1 MGISHAPDLKK
12 NMIHEDKISGQVIK
26 QNTILN
32 NSELK
37 MKDPGDERRREL
49 ETILRFTALI
59 NSSLRIED
67 VLNYAMKWAE
77 EFMDAEAS
85 TVYELDEEKSELFIR
100 IARGKK
106 KESVEKIKFE
116 LGKGIS
122 GHVVQTGQPM
132 VIQDVRKEKRFSP
145 KFDRITG
152 FRTRSMICVPLI
164 LRGKTVG
171 ALQVLNKKSG
181 DLFTQIDVELLTSM
195 SQQIAVAME
204 NAKLY
209 RRLEKRFELNAQELK
224 TAQDKLILSERL
236 VAMSHLVQGV
246 AHEIR
251 NPVTTIGGFA
261 RRIKKI
267 LKRDPEVD
275 KYLNVI
281 LEESERLE
289 SLVRQVHEYTSV
301 LAATLAMD
309 DIRATLQ
316 EVVNKFE
323 PIAQQQGVSLV
334 TKIDE
339 SLPLTRMA
347 SAQIMT
353 ALSNI
358 MENALESMPNG
369 GELVL
374 EAKQRNSQLF
384 IKILD
389 TGHGIR
395 QEYLNSVYDPFFS
408 SKTHGAGLGLA
419 VVYQIVKN
427 HDGEITIQSQEGRGT
442 SVTIQLPVRR

>member
-1 MGISHAPDLKK
+1 
-12 NMIHEDKISGQVIK
+12 
-26 QNTILN
+26 
-32 NSELK
+32 
-37 MKDPGDERRREL
+37 MKDPGDESRREL

-85 TVYELDEEKSELFIR
+85 TVYELDEEKKELFIR
-100 IARGKK
+100 IARGEK
-106 KESVEKIKFE
+106 KESVERIKFE
-116 LGKGIS
+116 LGQGIS

-164 LRGKTVG
+164 LRGKTIG

-209 RRLEKRFELNAQELK
+209 RRLEKKFELNARELK

-301 LAATLAMD
+301 LAATLAID
-309 DIRATLQ
+309 DIRATLH

-323 PIAQQQGVSLV
+323 PIAQQQGVTLV

-347 SAQIMT
+347 SSQIMT

-358 MENALESMPNG
+358 MENALEAMPNG

-419 VVYQIVKN
+419 MVYQIVKN
-427 HDGEITIQSQEGRGT
+427 HDGEITIQSQEGKGT

>member
-1 MGISHAPDLKK
+1 MRQISTKS
-12 NMIHEDKISGQVIK
+12 MIHEDKISGPVVK
-26 QNTILN
+26 KNTILN

-37 MKDPGDERRREL
+37 MKDPGEERCREL
-49 ETILRFTALI
+49 DTILRFTALI

-77 EFMDAEAS
+77 EFIDAEAS

-100 IARGKK
+100 IARGEK
-106 KESVEKIKFE
+106 KESVERIKFE
-116 LGKGIS
+116 LGQGIS
-122 GHVVQTGQPM
+122 GHVVQTGQPL
-132 VIQDVRKEKRFSP
+132 VVQDVRKEKRFSP

-164 LRGKTVG
+164 LRGKTIG

-181 DLFTQIDVELLTSM
+181 ELFTQIDVELLTSM

-209 RRLEKRFELNAQELK
+209 RRLEKKFELNARELK
-224 TAQDKLILSERL
+224 TAQDKLVLSERL

-309 DIRATLQ
+309 DIRATLH

-323 PIAQQQGVSLV
+323 PIARQQGVSLV

-358 MENALESMPNG
+358 MENALEAMPNG

-389 TGHGIR
+389 TGYGIR

-419 VVYQIVKN
+419 MVYQIVKN
-427 HDGEITIQSQEGRGT
+427 HDGEITIQSQEGKGT

>member
-1 MGISHAPDLKK
+1 
-12 NMIHEDKISGQVIK
+12 MIHEDEISGQVVK
-26 QNTILN
+26 NNTILN
-32 NSELK
+32 HSELK
-37 MKDPGDERRREL
+37 MKDLRDERRREL

-77 EFMDAEAS
+77 EFMDAEAG

-100 IARGKK
+100 IARGEK
-106 KESVEKIKFE
+106 KESVERIKFE

-152 FRTRSMICVPLI
+152 FCTRSMICVPLI
-164 LRGKTVG
+164 LRGKTIG

-181 DLFTQIDVELLTSM
+181 DLFTQMDVEVLTSM
-195 SQQIAVAME
+195 SQHIALAME

-209 RRLEKRFELNAQELK
+209 RRLEKKFELNARELK
-224 TAQDKLILSERL
+224 TAQDKLIRSERL
-236 VAMSHLVQGV
+236 VAMTHLVQGV

-275 KYLNVI
+275 KYLNAI

-301 LAATLAMD
+301 LASTLALD
-309 DIRATLQ
+309 NIRAILH

-358 MENALESMPNG
+358 MQNALESMPNG

-374 EAKQRNSQLF
+374 EATQRDSQLF

-389 TGHGIR
+389 TGYGIR

-427 HDGEITIQSQEGRGT
+427 HDGEITIQSQEGKGT
-442 SVTIQLPVRR
+442 SVTIQLPVRP

>member
-1 MGISHAPDLKK
+1 MRQISTK
-12 NMIHEDKISGQVIK
+12 NMTHEDKISAQVVK
-26 QNTILN
+26 KNTILN
-32 NSELK
+32 HYELK

-85 TVYELDEEKSELFIR
+85 TVYELDEEKKELFIR
-100 IARGKK
+100 IARGEK
-106 KESVEKIKFE
+106 KESVERIKFE
-116 LGKGIS
+116 LGQGIS

-164 LRGKTVG
+164 LRGKTIG

-209 RRLEKRFELNAQELK
+209 RRLEKKFELNARELK

-267 LKRDPEVD
+267 LKRDPEID

-289 SLVRQVHEYTSV
+289 SLVTQVHEYTSV

-309 DIRATLQ
+309 DIRATLHD
-316 EVVNKFE
+316 VVNKFE
-323 PIAQQQGVSLV
+323 PIAQQQGVTLV

-347 SAQIMT
+347 SSQIMT

-358 MENALESMPNG
+358 MENALEAMPNG

-374 EAKQRNSQLF
+374 EATQRNSQLF

-427 HDGEITIQSQEGRGT
+427 HDGEITIQSQEGKGT

>member
-1 MGISHAPDLKK
+1 
-12 NMIHEDKISGQVIK
+12 
-26 QNTILN
+26 
-32 NSELK
+32 

-59 NSSLRIED
+59 NSSLKIED
-67 VLNYAMKWAE
+67 VLNYAMEWAE

-85 TVYELDEEKSELFIR
+85 TVYELDEDKSELFIR

-181 DLFTQIDVELLTSM
+181 DLFTQIDVEVLTSM

-275 KYLNVI
+275 KYLNGI

-358 MENALESMPNG
+358 VENALEAMPNG

-427 HDGEITIQSQEGRGT
+427 HDGEITIQSQEGKGT

>member
-1 MGISHAPDLKK
+1 
-12 NMIHEDKISGQVIK
+12 
-26 QNTILN
+26 
-32 NSELK
+32 
-37 MKDPGDERRREL
+37 MKDTGDECRREL

-67 VLNYAMKWAE
+67 VLNYAMEWAE
-77 EFMDAEAS
+77 EFINAEAS
-85 TVYELDEEKSELFIR
+85 TVYELDEEKRELFIR
-100 IARGKK
+100 IARGEK
-106 KESVEKIKFE
+106 KEPIERIKFE
-116 LGKGIS
+116 LGQGIS
-122 GHVVQTGQPM
+122 GHVVRTGQPM

-181 DLFTQIDVELLTSM
+181 DLFTQVDLEVLTSM
-195 SQQIAVAME
+195 SQHLSMAME

-209 RRLEKRFELNAQELK
+209 RRLEKKFELNARELK
-224 TAQDKLILSERL
+224 TAQDKLIRSERL
-236 VAMSHLVQGV
+236 IAMTHLVQGV

-267 LKRDPEVD
+267 LKRNPEVD

-281 LEESERLE
+281 LEQSARLE
-289 SLVRQVHEYTSV
+289 SLVRQVHEYASV
-301 LAATLAMD
+301 LAATLAMG
-309 DIRATLQ
+309 DIRATLH
-316 EVVNKFE
+316 EVVNKFK
-323 PIAQQQGVSLV
+323 PIAHQQGVTLV

-339 SLPLTRMA
+339 DLPLIRMA
-347 SAQIMT
+347 SPQIIT

-358 MENALESMPNG
+358 MENALEAMPYG

-374 EAKQRNSQLF
+374 EAKQRDSQLF

-389 TGHGIR
+389 TGFGIR

-408 SKTHGAGLGLA
+408 SKTHGAGLGLTM
-419 VVYQIVKN
+419 VYQIVKN
-427 HDGEITIQSQEGRGT
+427 HDGEITIQSQEGKGT

>member
-12 NMIHEDKISGQVIK
+12 NMLHEDKISGQIIK
-26 QNTILN
+26 KNTILN

-59 NSSLRIED
+59 NSSLRIKD

-181 DLFTQIDVELLTSM
+181 DLFTQIDVEVLTSM

-209 RRLEKRFELNAQELK
+209 RRLEKRFELTARELK

-389 TGHGIR
+389 TGYGIR

>member
-1 MGISHAPDLKK
+1 
-12 NMIHEDKISGQVIK
+12 
-26 QNTILN
+26 
-32 NSELK
+32 

-49 ETILRFTALI
+49 ETILRFNALI

-67 VLNYAMKWAE
+67 VLNYAMEWAE
-77 EFMDAEAS
+77 EFIDAEAS

-100 IARGKK
+100 IARGAK
-106 KESVEKIKFE
+106 KESVERIKFE

-164 LRGKTVG
+164 LRGKTIG

-195 SQQIAVAME
+195 SQQIAVAMG

-209 RRLEKRFELNAQELK
+209 RRLEKRFELNARELK
-224 TAQDKLILSERL
+224 TAQDKLIRSERL
-236 VAMSHLVQGV
+236 VAMSHLLQGV

-267 LKRDPEVD
+267 LKKDPEVD
-275 KYLNVI
+275 KYLSAI

-301 LAATLAMD
+301 LAATLTLD
-309 DIRATLQ
+309 DIRATLH

-347 SAQIMT
+347 SSQIMT

-369 GELVL
+369 GKLVL

-427 HDGEITIQSQEGRGT
+427 HDGEITIQSQEGKGT
-442 SVTIQLPVRR
+442 SVTIQLPLRR

>member
-1 MGISHAPDLKK
+1 
-12 NMIHEDKISGQVIK
+12 
-26 QNTILN
+26 
-32 NSELK
+32 
-37 MKDPGDERRREL
+37 
-49 ETILRFTALI
+49 
-59 NSSLRIED
+59 
-67 VLNYAMKWAE
+67 
-77 EFMDAEAS
+77 
-85 TVYELDEEKSELFIR
+85 
-100 IARGKK
+100 
-106 KESVEKIKFE
+106 
-116 LGKGIS
+116 
-122 GHVVQTGQPM
+122 
-132 VIQDVRKEKRFSP
+132 
-145 KFDRITG
+145 
-152 FRTRSMICVPLI
+152 
-164 LRGKTVG
+164 
-171 ALQVLNKKSG
+171 
-181 DLFTQIDVELLTSM
+181 LTSM

-209 RRLEKRFELNAQELK
+209 RRLEKRFELNARELK
-224 TAQDKLILSERL
+224 IAQDKLILSERL

-261 RRIKKI
+261 RRIKRKLKI
-267 LKRDPEVD
+267 DPEVD
-275 KYLNVI
+275 KYLSAI

-301 LAATLAMD
+301 LAATLALD
-309 DIRATLQ
+309 NIRATLHD
-316 EVVNKFE
+316 VVNKFE
-323 PIAQQQGVSLV
+323 PIAQQQDVSLV

-358 MENALESMPNG
+358 MENALEAMPNG

-374 EAKQRNSQLF
+374 EAKQRNSQIF
-384 IKILD
+384 IKIHD
-389 TGHGIR
+389 TGCGIR

-419 VVYQIVKN
+419 MVYQIVKN
-427 HDGEITIQSQEGRGT
+427 HDGEITIQSLEGKGT

>member
-1 MGISHAPDLKK
+1 MK
-12 NMIHEDKISGQVIK
+12 NPE
-26 QNTILN
+26 
-32 NSELK
+32 E
-37 MKDPGDERRREL
+37 ERCREL
-49 ETILRFTALI
+49 ETILKFTALI
-59 NSSLRIED
+59 SSSLRIED

-77 EFMDAEAS
+77 EFIDAEAS
-85 TVYELDEEKSELFIR
+85 TVYELDEEKKELFIR
-100 IARGKK
+100 IARGEK
-106 KESVEKIKFE
+106 KESVERIKFE
-116 LGKGIS
+116 LGQGIS

-164 LRGKTVG
+164 LRGKTIG

-209 RRLEKRFELNAQELK
+209 RRLEKKFELNARELK

-267 LKRDPEVD
+267 LKRNPEVD

-289 SLVRQVHEYTSV
+289 SLVTQVHEYTSV

-309 DIRATLQ
+309 DIRATLH

-323 PIAQQQGVSLV
+323 PIAQQQGVTLV

-347 SAQIMT
+347 SSQIMT

-358 MENALESMPNG
+358 MENALEAMPNG

-374 EAKQRNSQLF
+374 ETKQRNSQLF

-427 HDGEITIQSQEGRGT
+427 HDGEITIQSQEGKGT

>member
-1 MGISHAPDLKK
+1 MRQSSTKS
-12 NMIHEDKISGQVIK
+12 MIHEGEISGQVVK
-26 QNTILN
+26 NNTILN
-32 NSELK
+32 HSELK
-37 MKDPGDERRREL
+37 MKDPENERRREL

-67 VLNYAMKWAE
+67 VLNYAMEWAE

-100 IARGKK
+100 IARGEK
-106 KESVEKIKFE
+106 KEPVERIKFE
-116 LGKGIS
+116 LGQGVS
-122 GHVVQTGQPM
+122 GHVVQSGQPM

-145 KFDRITG
+145 KFDKITG

-164 LRGKTVG
+164 RRGKTIG

-204 NAKLY
+204 NARLY
-209 RRLEKRFELNAQELK
+209 RRLEKKFELNARELK
-224 TAQDKLILSERL
+224 TAQDKLIRSERL

-275 KYLNVI
+275 QYLNAI

-301 LAATLAMD
+301 LASTLALD
-309 DIRATLQ
+309 DIRATLH
-316 EVVNKFE
+316 EVVNKFK

-347 SAQIMT
+347 SSQIMT

-358 MENALESMPNG
+358 MENALEAMPNG

-389 TGHGIR
+389 TGYGIR
-395 QEYLNSVYDPFFS
+395 QEYLNSVYDPLFS

-427 HDGEITIQSQEGRGT
+427 HDGEITIQSQEGKGT

>member
-1 MGISHAPDLKK
+1 MRQISKK
-12 NMIHEDKISGQVIK
+12 KHDHEDKISGQVIK
-26 QNTILN
+26 KNTILN

-85 TVYELDEEKSELFIR
+85 TVYELDEEKNELFIR

-106 KESVEKIKFE
+106 KESVEKIKFK

-181 DLFTQIDVELLTSM
+181 DLFTQIDVEVLTSM

-209 RRLEKRFELNAQELK
+209 RRLEKRFELNARELK
-224 TAQDKLILSERL
+224 TAQDKLMLSERL

-309 DIRATLQ
+309 DIRAILQ
-316 EVVNKFE
+316 EVVHKFK

-389 TGHGIR
+389 TGCGIR

>member
-1 MGISHAPDLKK
+1 
-12 NMIHEDKISGQVIK
+12 MIHEDKIAAQVVK
-26 QNTILN
+26 KNTILN
-32 NSELK
+32 HSELK

-67 VLNYAMKWAE
+67 VLNYAMEWAE
-77 EFMDAEAS
+77 EFIDAEAS

-100 IARGKK
+100 IARGEK
-106 KESVEKIKFE
+106 KESVERIKFE
-116 LGKGIS
+116 LGQGIS

-152 FRTRSMICVPLI
+152 FHTRSMICVPLI
-164 LRGKTVG
+164 LRGKTIG

-209 RRLEKRFELNAQELK
+209 RRLEKRFELNARELK

-275 KYLNVI
+275 KYLNAI

-289 SLVRQVHEYTSV
+289 SLVGQVHEYTSV
-301 LAATLAMD
+301 LAATLALD
-309 DIRATLQ
+309 DIRVTLH

-347 SAQIMT
+347 SSQIMT

-389 TGHGIR
+389 TGHGIH

-427 HDGEITIQSQEGRGT
+427 HDGEITIQSQEGKGT

>member
-26 QNTILN
+26 KNTILN

-181 DLFTQIDVELLTSM
+181 DLFTQIDVEVLTSM

-209 RRLEKRFELNAQELK
+209 RRLEKRFELNARELK

-389 TGHGIR
+389 TGYGIR

>member
-1 MGISHAPDLKK
+1 MRQISTK
-12 NMIHEDKISGQVIK
+12 NMTHEDKVSGQAVK
-26 QNTILN
+26 KNTVFN
-32 NSELK
+32 HTESK
-37 MKDPGDERRREL
+37 MKRPGDKRRREL

-67 VLNYAMKWAE
+67 VLNYAMEWAE

-85 TVYELDEEKSELFIR
+85 TVYELDEEKNELFIW
-100 IARGKK
+100 IARGEK
-106 KESVEKIKFE
+106 KEPVERIKFE
-116 LGKGIS
+116 LGQGIS

-145 KFDRITG
+145 KFDKITG
-152 FRTRSMICVPLI
+152 FRTRSMICVPLN
-164 LRGKTVG
+164 LRGKTIG

-209 RRLEKRFELNAQELK
+209 RRLEKRFELNARELK
-224 TAQDKLILSERL
+224 TAQDKLIRSERL
-236 VAMSHLVQGV
+236 IAMSHLVQGV

-275 KYLNVI
+275 RYLNAI

-289 SLVRQVHEYTSV
+289 SLVRQVHEYTRV
-301 LAATLAMD
+301 LAATLTLD
-309 DIRATLQ
+309 DIKATLH
-316 EVVNKFE
+316 EVVNKFD

-347 SAQIMT
+347 SSQILT

-358 MENALESMPNG
+358 MENALEAMPNG

-374 EAKQRNSQLF
+374 EAKQRNGQLF

-389 TGHGIR
+389 TGYGIR
-395 QEYLNSVYDPFFS
+395 QEYLNAVYDPFFS

-427 HDGEITIQSQEGRGT
+427 HDGEITIQSQEGKGT

>member
-1 MGISHAPDLKK
+1 MRQTSKK
-12 NMIHEDKISGQVIK
+12 NMIHEDKISGRVVK
-26 QNTILN
+26 KNTILN

-37 MKDPGDERRREL
+37 MKNLGDERRREL
-49 ETILRFTALI
+49 ETILRFTALL

-67 VLNYAMKWAE
+67 VLNYAMEWAE
-77 EFMDAEAS
+77 EFIDAEAS

-100 IARGKK
+100 IARGEK
-106 KESVEKIKFE
+106 KEPVERIKFE
-116 LGKGIS
+116 LGQGIS
-122 GHVVQTGQPM
+122 GHVVQSGQPM

-164 LRGKTVG
+164 LRGKTIG

-209 RRLEKRFELNAQELK
+209 RRLEKKFELNARELK
-224 TAQDKLILSERL
+224 TAQDKLIRSERL

-275 KYLNVI
+275 KYLNGI

-309 DIRATLQ
+309 DIRATLHD
-316 EVVNKFE
+316 VVNKFE
-323 PIAQQQGVSLV
+323 PIAQQQGVTLV

-347 SAQIMT
+347 SSQIMT

-374 EAKQRNSQLF
+374 EAKQTNSQLF

-389 TGHGIR
+389 TGYGIR

-419 VVYQIVKN
+419 VVYQIVNN
-427 HDGEITIQSQEGRGT
+427 HDGEITIQSKEGKGT

>member
-1 MGISHAPDLKK
+1 
-12 NMIHEDKISGQVIK
+12 
-26 QNTILN
+26 
-32 NSELK
+32 
-37 MKDPGDERRREL
+37 MKDPGDESRREL

-106 KESVEKIKFE
+106 KASVETIKFE
-116 LGKGIS
+116 LGQGIS

-132 VIQDVRKEKRFSP
+132 VVQDVRKEKRFNP

-164 LRGKTVG
+164 LRGKTIG
-171 ALQVLNKKSG
+171 ALQVLNKKTG

-209 RRLEKRFELNAQELK
+209 RHLEKRFELTTHELK
-224 TAQDKLILSERL
+224 AAQDKLVLSERL

-267 LKRDPEVD
+267 LKKDPEVD

-289 SLVRQVHEYTSV
+289 SLVRQVHEYSSV
-301 LAATLAMD
+301 LAATLAQD
-309 DIRATLQ
+309 DIRATLH

-358 MENALESMPNG
+358 MENALEAMPNG

-389 TGHGIR
+389 TGYGIR

-419 VVYQIVKN
+419 MVYQIVKN
-427 HDGEITIQSQEGRGT
+427 HDGEITIQSQEGKGT

>member
-1 MGISHAPDLKK
+1 
-12 NMIHEDKISGQVIK
+12 
-26 QNTILN
+26 
-32 NSELK
+32 

-67 VLNYAMKWAE
+67 VLNYAMEWAE
-77 EFMDAEAS
+77 EFIDAEAS
-85 TVYELDEEKSELFIR
+85 TVYELDEEKRELFIR
-100 IARGKK
+100 IARGEKK
-106 KESVEKIKFE
+106 QSVERIKFE
-116 LGKGIS
+116 LGQGIS

-152 FRTRSMICVPLI
+152 FRTRSMLCVPLI
-164 LRGKTVG
+164 LRGKTIG

-209 RRLEKRFELNAQELK
+209 RRLEKRFELNARELK

-275 KYLNVI
+275 KYLNAI

-289 SLVRQVHEYTSV
+289 SLVGQVHEYTSV

-309 DIRATLQ
+309 DIRATLH

-323 PIAQQQGVSLV
+323 PIAQQQGVILV

-347 SAQIMT
+347 SSQIMT

-358 MENALESMPNG
+358 IENALEAMPNG
-369 GELVL
+369 GELAL

-384 IKILD
+384 IKTLD

-427 HDGEITIQSQEGRGT
+427 HDGEITIQSQEGKGT

>member
-1 MGISHAPDLKK
+1 MRQISTK
-12 NMIHEDKISGQVIK
+12 NMIHEDKISAQVVK
-26 QNTILN
+26 KNTILN
-32 NSELK
+32 HSELK
-37 MKDPGDERRREL
+37 MKDPGDDRRREL

-100 IARGKK
+100 IARGAK

-116 LGKGIS
+116 LGQGIS

-164 LRGKTVG
+164 LRGKTIG

-209 RRLEKRFELNAQELK
+209 RRLEKRFELNARELK

-267 LKRDPEVD
+267 LKKDPEVD
-275 KYLNVI
+275 KYLSAI

-301 LAATLAMD
+301 LAATFALD
-309 DIRATLQ
+309 DIRATLH

-358 MENALESMPNG
+358 MENALEAMPNG

-389 TGHGIR
+389 TGYGIR

-427 HDGEITIQSQEGRGT
+427 HDGEITIQSQEGKGT
-442 SVTIQLPVRR
+442 SVAIQLPVRR

>member
-1 MGISHAPDLKK
+1 MRQISTKS
-12 NMIHEDKISGQVIK
+12 MIHEDKISGPVVK
-26 QNTILN
+26 KNTILN

-37 MKDPGDERRREL
+37 MKDPGEERCREL
-49 ETILRFTALI
+49 DTILRFTALI

-77 EFMDAEAS
+77 EFIDAEAS

-100 IARGKK
+100 IARGEK
-106 KESVEKIKFE
+106 KESVERIKFE
-116 LGKGIS
+116 LGQGIS
-122 GHVVQTGQPM
+122 GHVVQTGQPL
-132 VIQDVRKEKRFSP
+132 VVQDVRKEKRFSP

-164 LRGKTVG
+164 LRGKTIG

-181 DLFTQIDVELLTSM
+181 ELFTQIDVELLTSM

-209 RRLEKRFELNAQELK
+209 RRLEKKFELNARELK
-224 TAQDKLILSERL
+224 TAQDKLVLSERL

-309 DIRATLQ
+309 DIRATLH

-323 PIAQQQGVSLV
+323 PIARQQGVSLV

-358 MENALESMPNG
+358 MENALEAMPNG

-374 EAKQRNSQLF
+374 EAKQRNNQLF

-389 TGHGIR
+389 TGYGIR

-419 VVYQIVKN
+419 MVYQIVKN
-427 HDGEITIQSQEGRGT
+427 HDGEITIQSQEGKGT

>member
-1 MGISHAPDLKK
+1 MRQISTK
-12 NMIHEDKISGQVIK
+12 NMIHEDKISAQVIK
-26 QNTILN
+26 KNTILN

-37 MKDPGDERRREL
+37 MKDLREERCREL

-59 NSSLRIED
+59 SSSLRIED

-85 TVYELDEEKSELFIR
+85 TVYELDEEKKELFIR

-106 KESVEKIKFE
+106 KESVERIKFE
-116 LGKGIS
+116 LGQGIS

-164 LRGKTVG
+164 LRGKTIG

-209 RRLEKRFELNAQELK
+209 RRLEKRFELNARELK

-251 NPVTTIGGFA
+251 NPITTIGGFA
-261 RRIKKI
+261 RRIKRI
-267 LKRDPEVD
+267 LKKDPEVD
-275 KYLNVI
+275 KYLSAI

-309 DIRATLQ
+309 DIRATLH

-347 SAQIMT
+347 SAQITT

-358 MENALESMPNG
+358 VENALEAMPNG

-389 TGHGIR
+389 TGYGIR
-395 QEYLNSVYDPFFS
+395 QEYLSSVYDPFFS

-419 VVYQIVKN
+419 MVYQIVKN
-427 HDGEITIQSQEGRGT
+427 HDGEITIQSQEGKGT
-442 SVTIQLPVRR
+442 SVTIQLPVRG

>member
-1 MGISHAPDLKK
+1 MK
-12 NMIHEDKISGQVIK
+12 NPE
-26 QNTILN
+26 
-32 NSELK
+32 E
-37 MKDPGDERRREL
+37 ERCREL
-49 ETILRFTALI
+49 ETILKFTALI
-59 NSSLRIED
+59 SSSLRIED

-85 TVYELDEEKSELFIR
+85 TVYELDEEKKELFIR
-100 IARGKK
+100 IARGEK
-106 KESVEKIKFE
+106 KESVERIKFE
-116 LGKGIS
+116 LGQGIS

-164 LRGKTVG
+164 LRGKTIG

-209 RRLEKRFELNAQELK
+209 RRLEKKFELNARELK

-267 LKRDPEVD
+267 LKRNPEVD

-289 SLVRQVHEYTSV
+289 SLVTQVHEYTSV

-309 DIRATLQ
+309 DIRATLH

-323 PIAQQQGVSLV
+323 PIAQQQGVTLV

-347 SAQIMT
+347 SSQIMT

-358 MENALESMPNG
+358 MENALEAMPNG

-374 EAKQRNSQLF
+374 ETKQRNSQLF

-427 HDGEITIQSQEGRGT
+427 HDGEITIQSQEGKGT

>member
-1 MGISHAPDLKK
+1 
-12 NMIHEDKISGQVIK
+12 MIHEDKISAQVIK
-26 QNTILN
+26 KNTILN

-37 MKDPGDERRREL
+37 MKDPGEERCREL

-59 NSSLRIED
+59 SSSLRIED

-85 TVYELDEEKSELFIR
+85 TVYELDEEKKELFIR

-106 KESVEKIKFE
+106 KESVERIKFE
-116 LGKGIS
+116 LGQGIS
-122 GHVVQTGQPM
+122 GHVVQTGKPM

-164 LRGKTVG
+164 LRGKTIG

-209 RRLEKRFELNAQELK
+209 RRLEKRFELNARELK

-309 DIRATLQ
+309 DIRATLH

-347 SAQIMT
+347 SAQITT

-358 MENALESMPNG
+358 VENALEAMPNG

-419 VVYQIVKN
+419 MVYQIVKN
-427 HDGEITIQSQEGRGT
+427 HDGEITIQSQEGKGT

>member
-1 MGISHAPDLKK
+1 MK
-12 NMIHEDKISGQVIK
+12 NPE
-26 QNTILN
+26 
-32 NSELK
+32 E
-37 MKDPGDERRREL
+37 ERCREL

-59 NSSLRIED
+59 SSSLRIED

-77 EFMDAEAS
+77 EFIDAEAS
-85 TVYELDEEKSELFIR
+85 TVYELDEEKKELFIR
-100 IARGKK
+100 IARGEK
-106 KESVEKIKFE
+106 KESVERIKFE
-116 LGKGIS
+116 LGQGIS

-164 LRGKTVG
+164 LRGKTIG

-209 RRLEKRFELNAQELK
+209 RRLEKKFELNARELK

-301 LAATLAMD
+301 LAATLAID
-309 DIRATLQ
+309 DIRATLH

-323 PIAQQQGVSLV
+323 PIAQQQGVTLV

-347 SAQIMT
+347 SSQIMT

-358 MENALESMPNG
+358 MENALEAMPNG

-374 EAKQRNSQLF
+374 ETKQRNSQLF

-427 HDGEITIQSQEGRGT
+427 HDGEITIQSQEGKGT

>member
-1 MGISHAPDLKK
+1 MRQISTK
-12 NMIHEDKISGQVIK
+12 NMIHEDKNSAQVFK
-26 QNTILN
+26 KNTVLN
-32 NSELK
+32 HSELK
-37 MKDPGDERRREL
+37 MKDPGDERHREL
-49 ETILRFTALI
+49 EAILRFTALI

-67 VLNYAMKWAE
+67 VLNYAMEWAE

-100 IARGKK
+100 IARGEK
-106 KESVEKIKFE
+106 KEPVERIKFE
-116 LGKGIS
+116 LGQGVS
-122 GHVVQTGQPM
+122 GHVVQSGQPM

-145 KFDRITG
+145 KFDKITG

-164 LRGKTVG
+164 RRGKTIG

-204 NAKLY
+204 NARLY
-209 RRLEKRFELNAQELK
+209 RRLEKKFELNARELK
-224 TAQDKLILSERL
+224 TAQDKLIRSERL

-275 KYLNVI
+275 KYLNAI

-301 LAATLAMD
+301 LAATLALD
-309 DIRATLQ
+309 DIRATLH

-323 PIAQQQGVSLV
+323 PMAQQQGVSLV

-347 SAQIMT
+347 SSQIMT

-358 MENALESMPNG
+358 MENALEAMPNG

-389 TGHGIR
+389 TGYGIR
-395 QEYLNSVYDPFFS
+395 QEYLNSVYDPLFS

-427 HDGEITIQSQEGRGT
+427 HDGEITIQSQEGKGT

>member
-1 MGISHAPDLKK
+1 
-12 NMIHEDKISGQVIK
+12 
-26 QNTILN
+26 
-32 NSELK
+32 
-37 MKDPGDERRREL
+37 MKDPEEERCREL

-59 NSSLRIED
+59 SSSLRIED

-85 TVYELDEEKSELFIR
+85 TVYELDEEKKELFIR
-100 IARGKK
+100 IARGEK
-106 KESVEKIKFE
+106 KESVERIKFE
-116 LGKGIS
+116 LGQGIS

-164 LRGKTVG
+164 LRGKTIG

-209 RRLEKRFELNAQELK
+209 RRLEKKFELNARELK

-267 LKRDPEVD
+267 LKRNPEVD

-289 SLVRQVHEYTSV
+289 SLVTQVHEYTSV
-301 LAATLAMD
+301 LAATLAID
-309 DIRATLQ
+309 DIRATLH

-323 PIAQQQGVSLV
+323 PIAQQQGVTLV

-347 SAQIMT
+347 SSQIMT

-358 MENALESMPNG
+358 MENALEAMPNG

-374 EAKQRNSQLF
+374 ETKQRNSQLF

-427 HDGEITIQSQEGRGT
+427 HDGEITIQSQEGKGT

>member
-1 MGISHAPDLKK
+1 
-12 NMIHEDKISGQVIK
+12 
-26 QNTILN
+26 
-32 NSELK
+32 
-37 MKDPGDERRREL
+37 MKDPGDERHREL

-67 VLNYAMKWAE
+67 VLNYAMEWAE
-77 EFMDAEAS
+77 EFIYAEAS
-85 TVYELDEEKSELFIR
+85 TIYELDEEKSELFIR
-100 IARGKK
+100 IARGEK
-106 KESVEKIKFE
+106 KESVERIKFE
-116 LGKGIS
+116 LGQGVS

-164 LRGKTVG
+164 LRGKTIG

-181 DLFTQIDVELLTSM
+181 DLFTKIDVELLTSM

-209 RRLEKRFELNAQELK
+209 RRLEKRFELNARELK
-224 TAQDKLILSERL
+224 TAQDKLIRSERL
-236 VAMSHLVQGV
+236 FAMSHLAQGV

-251 NPVTTIGGFA
+251 NPVTAIGGFA

-275 KYLNVI
+275 KYLNAI

-301 LAATLAMD
+301 LAATLTLD
-309 DIRATLQ
+309 DIRATLH

-347 SAQIMT
+347 SSQIMT

-374 EAKQRNSQLF
+374 EAKQINSQLF

-427 HDGEITIQSQEGRGT
+427 HDGEITIQSQEGKGT